1 MTTSIT
7 AHHTVTI
14 VEGYELG
21 ESSRLEKHLSRFVEG
36 EFRVVPSGFMYDDE
50 KKRLLIP
57 RGVDTNYISRV
68 LEKPVNTD
76 FSADESAKI
85 SIKLKAKPRN
95 DYQRES
101 IAFLLGENQYSYTKR
116 YSQLLLEGSTGSG
129 KTFAATA
136 AMSFIGTKTM
146 VITHIQKIKNQWLN
160 NFYTKTDLTEKQVCD
175 IDGSNIAEMLLDTPK
190 NKIPYKVFIV
200 NHATLASFAK
210 KHGWDK
216 VGELFRHLQIGLK
229 IFDEAHLCWENI
241 IKVDC
246 NTNTK
251 RTFYLTATFKRTDRN
266 EQRLFSTCFNGI
278 AKFTTDNEA
287 NRKHVIYL
295 GVTYNSN
302 PPYDMQSHMQTY
314 KGFSKIRYTDY
325 IIETPEFWYVLD
337 YVLKYVNTKVTGKVL
352 LLSSKIES
360 ANLIADYIK
369 EHFEDKSIGVYHS
382 KISDAEKIK
391 AAEADIISST
401 PQSFGTGADIPGLR
415 AVIVLESYSSEVQA
429 EQLVGRLRPYSEDDN
444 TLFVEIVDIGFKRAQ
459 RMFKDRQKI
468 FLKKCLKVTQIDL
481 TKYIIKEGKF

>member
-1 MTTSIT
+1 MTLSIT

-14 VEGYELG
+14 VEGYEPG
-21 ESSRLEKHLSRFVEG
+21 DCSRLEQHLSRFVEG
-36 EFRVVPSGFMYDDE
+36 EYRFVSSGFMYDD
-50 KKRLLIP
+50 KNQRLLIP
-57 RGVDTNYISRV
+57 RGVSTDYISKV
-68 LEKPVNTD
+68 LGKPVNVD
-76 FSADESAKI
+76 YNADPSAKI

-101 IAFLLGENQYSYTKR
+101 IAFLLGENQYKYTKR

-136 AMSFIGTKTM
+136 AMSFIGVKTM
-146 VITHIQKIKNQWLN
+146 VITHIDRIKKQWLS
-160 NFYTKTDLTEKQVCD
+160 NFYGKTDLTEKQVCN
-175 IDGSNIAEMLLDTPK
+175 IDGSNIAEMLLNTPK
-190 NKIPYKVFIV
+190 DKIHYKVFIV

-251 RTFYLTATFKRTDRN
+251 RTFYLTATFKRTDRH
-266 EQRLFSTCFNGI
+266 EQKLFNTCFNGI
-278 AKFTTDNEA
+278 AKFTTENEA

-295 GVTYNSN
+295 GITYDSK
-302 PPYDMQSHMQTY
+302 PPYDIQSHMQTY

-325 IIETPEFWYVLD
+325 IIESPEFWKVLD
-337 YVLKYVNTKVTGKVL
+337 HILRYVDTKIVGKVL
-352 LLSSKIES
+352 ILSSKIES
-360 ANLIADYIK
+360 ANLIKDYI
-369 EHFEDKSIGVYHS
+369 EDNFDDKTVGAYHS
-382 KISDAEKIK
+382 KVSDDVKQK

-415 AVIVLESYSSEVQA
+415 AVIVVESYSSEVQA
-429 EQLVGRLRPYSEDDN
+429 EQLVGRLRPYSEEDN
-444 TLFVEIVDIGFKRAQ
+444 TLFVEIVDIGFKRAYQ
-459 RMFKDRQKI
+459 MYKARQKV

-481 TKYIIKEGKF
+481 TKQIKG